1 MIEKRIIGLD
11 DALGA
16 LYKGKRWSI
25 SFTYDSLVWLEE
37 SIIKP
42 TEAEL
47 VAKQKEMQEKG
58 IHQSEW
64 DWLEYDYDIVLEN
77 SGTIEALHAKV
88 DDLIVSNKIAHTP
101 AQPTDSTEPLA
112 IGANSF

>member
-47 VAKQKEMQEKG
+47 VAKQKEMQDAWDAVEYQRLRAAEYPKWGEQLDYIYHNG
-58 IHQSEW
+58 IDKW
-64 DWLEYDYDIVLEN
+64 KTDIVDPV
-77 SGTIEALHAKV
+77 KQ
-88 DDLIVSNKIAHTP
+88 KYP
-101 AQPTDSTEPLA
+101 KP
-112 IGANSF
+112 